1 MKWPG
6 AQPTS
11 VMFVVD
17 VKPSAR
23 RTNGA
28 VGLMVNRR
36 GTRRR
41 FEAREDAEAWAKG
54 LAVAGGRSVW
64 VRAANPND
72 RTGADAYLVGRY
84 REPQNDPVV
93 PPGDQAAL
101 PTS

>member
-1 MKWPG
+1 VKWG
-6 AQPTS
+6 HAQPEAVT
-11 VMFVVD
+11 FVVD

-28 VGLMVNRR
+28 VGSVVNRR
-36 GTRRR
+36 GARRR
-41 FEAREDAEAWAKG
+41 FEAREDAEAWATG
-54 LAVAGGRSVW
+54 LSVAGGRRVW

-93 PPGDQAAL
+93 PPGDQTAL